1 MGELIKIVDSLEN
14 KISKLLHKL
23 EVVNKA
29 NMELEDE
36 LTHIK
41 SSQVTTSKTVSEWE
55 EKYNSLKLA
64 NSMLGSN
71 TNKTEAK
78 LKINTL
84 IRELDHC
91 ITQLS
96 EYCQDNMSEKL
107 KIKLSIADRVY
118 PLTIDPAQEEGL
130 RKAAKNI
137 EQLAKKFEQNYAVRD
152 KQDVLAMCALQ
163 FASKIEQT
171 DIEQTEGTKE
181 AEERLKALDELV
193 NSKLAMK

>member
-23 EVVNKA
+23 EVLNNA
-29 NMELEDE
+29 NIELEKE
-36 LTHIK
+36 LRNIK
-41 SSQVTTSKTVSEWE
+41 SSQENASKTVSEWE

-91 ITQLS
+91 IAQLS
-96 EYCQDNMSEKL
+96 E
-107 KIKLSIADRVY
+107 
-118 PLTIDPAQEEGL
+118 
-130 RKAAKNI
+130 
-137 EQLAKKFEQNYAVRD
+137 
-152 KQDVLAMCALQ
+152 
-163 FASKIEQT
+163 
-171 DIEQTEGTKE
+171 
-181 AEERLKALDELV
+181 
-193 NSKLAMK
+193 

>member
-23 EVVNKA
+23 EVMDKA
-29 NMELEDE
+29 NTELENE
-36 LTHIK
+36 LKVIRST
-41 SSQVTTSKTVSEWE
+41 QENANKTVSEWE

-96 EYCQDNMSEKL
+96 E
-107 KIKLSIADRVY
+107 
-118 PLTIDPAQEEGL
+118 
-130 RKAAKNI
+130 
-137 EQLAKKFEQNYAVRD
+137 
-152 KQDVLAMCALQ
+152 
-163 FASKIEQT
+163 
-171 DIEQTEGTKE
+171 
-181 AEERLKALDELV
+181 
-193 NSKLAMK
+193 